1 MFILHAKIQQNDDLR
16 GNEQSINEVFYSWH
30 VNVFHKN
37 KNICVLRCRKDTN
50 MIVQKPQMR

>member
-1 MFILHAKIQQNDDLR
+1 MFIQHAKRQQNDDLR

-37 KNICVLRCRKDTN
+37 KNIFVLRCRKDTN
-50 MIVQKPQMR
+50 MIV

>member
-1 MFILHAKIQQNDDLR
+1 MFILHAKVQQNDDLR

-50 MIVQKPQMR
+50 MIVLKPQMR

>member
-30 VNVFHKN
+30 VNVFHKI
-37 KNICVLRCRKDTN
+37 KIFVYYDVER
-50 MIVQKPQMR
+50 IQI